1 MRLPAFAESFFA
13 RRILKTGMAALL
25 AASLAT
31 AHVIAAENLAAAES
45 AAASSAAPGD
55 DTQPRTFWKTVA
67 VTRFQVAN
75 SLQVD
80 DIVNI
85 WDGYPRE
92 FLRRLE
98 AGGNIVARYST
109 ASPYSDPRNINP
121 DSPASRELIHR
132 IAEQNG
138 SQIVIS
144 GLILDAAVSDES
156 LRPYFG
162 WQGNETGRRFEL
174 GLPWNSVVAGVR
186 PVATERRL
194 EVEIFLH
201 DGQTGALL
209 KRHRNSVEISGRA
222 AVGRDKAFAS
232 AAFFDTAFG
241 QAVEQ
246 LLNTQT
252 GLIGED
258 LAGLPF
264 MANIVR
270 IEDGK
275 VFIDAGSLSALR
287 PGDKLKVYHR
297 NPAAPV
303 ESAATAAL
311 GIQES
316 PVATLTLDQVHPLY
330 AVGELADGAFKSR
343 VRVGDTARAEATPRK
358 KPR

>member
-1 MRLPAFAESFFA
+1 MQLPAFVESFFA
-13 RRILKTGMAALL
+13 QRILKTGMAALL
-25 AASLAT
+25 VVSLVT
-31 AHVIAAENLAAAES
+31 AHSFAAESMAVTES
-45 AAASSAAPGD
+45 AAAPSAAPGED
-55 DTQPRTFWKTVA
+55 APLRSIGKTVA
-67 VTRFQVAN
+67 ITRFQVAN

-80 DIVNI
+80 DVVNI

-92 FLRRLE
+92 LLRRLE
-98 AGGNIVARYST
+98 AGGNIVARHST
-109 ASPYSDPRNINP
+109 ASPYADPRSINP
-121 DSPASRELIHR
+121 DAPASHER
-132 IAEQNG
+132 IRRVAEQNG

-162 WQGNETGRRFEL
+162 WQGRETGRRFEL

-201 DGQTGALL
+201 DGRTGALL
-209 KRHRNSVEISGRA
+209 RRYRNSAEISGRA

-232 AAFFDTAFG
+232 AAFFATAFG
-241 QAVEQ
+241 GAVEQ
-246 LLNTQT
+246 LLNTQI
-252 GLIGED
+252 GQIGED
-258 LAGLPF
+258 LASLPF
-264 MANIVR
+264 VANIVR

-275 VFIDAGSLSALR
+275 VFIDAGGLSALR

-297 NPAAPV
+297 NPAAPI
-303 ESAATAAL
+303 ESAAAAPL
-311 GIQES
+311 GIPES

-330 AVGELADGAFKSR
+330 AVGVLSGDAFKSR
-343 VRVGDTARAEATPRK
+343 VRVGDTAQVEATPRK

>member
-1 MRLPAFAESFFA
+1 MLLPAPAKLPFAQK
-13 RRILKTGMAALL
+13 ILRNGMAALL
-25 AASLAT
+25 AVSLLT
-31 AHVIAAENLAAAES
+31 AHAFAAEGIVVADS
-45 AAASSAAPGD
+45 TAAPSVD
-55 DTQPRTFWKTVA
+55 ASPPRLFGKTVA

-80 DIVNI
+80 DVVNI

-92 FLRRLE
+92 LLRRLE
-98 AGGNIVARYST
+98 AGGNVVARYST
-109 ASPYSDPRNINP
+109 ASPFADPHNINP

-132 IAEQNG
+132 VADQYG

-162 WQGNETGRRFEL
+162 WQGKETGRRFEL
-174 GLPWNSVVAGVR
+174 GVPWNSVVAGVR

-194 EVEIFLH
+194 EVEIFLN
-201 DGQTGALL
+201 DGRTGALI
-209 KRHRNSVEISGRA
+209 KRYRNSAEISGRA

-246 LLNTQT
+246 LLSAQI
-252 GLIGED
+252 GLINED
-258 LAGLPF
+258 LANLPF
-264 MANIVR
+264 IANIVR

-275 VFIDAGSLSALR
+275 VFIDAGSQSALR

-311 GIQES
+311 GIPES
-316 PVATLTLDQVHPLY
+316 PAATLTLDQVHPLY
-330 AVGELADGAFKSR
+330 AVGELSDGIFKSR
-343 VRVGDTARAEATPRK
+343 VRVGDTARVDVAPHTQAR
-358 KPR
+358 